1 MSEYNYRMAVLED
14 VQEAVEEYMDWNGVT
29 PEDIAEN
36 RDYYEEKIYEQLFTD
51 DSVTGNGSGSY
62 TFSTYQAEQNL
73 SGNWGLMCEAGRE
86 FGMDHIEIS
95 DGYKNGAEYWDGTI
109 RCYLLGE
116 CVSEVLDG
124 IEREAEDV

>member
-1 MSEYNYRMAVLED
+1 MSEYNYKMAVLED
-14 VQEAVEEYMDWNGVT
+14 VQEAVEEYMYYNGVT

-73 SGNWGLMCEAGRE
+73 SGNWRLMLEAGRE

-95 DGYKNGAEYWDGTI
+95 DGYKNGAEYWDVTI

-124 IEREAEDV
+124 IEREVEDV